1 MVDFTDIL
9 QGFFSDYAKRG
20 VPIDVDFRK
29 IVPIANLD
37 RLTHFIHPYP
47 AKLLQNI
54 PIFFLNSLLATS
66 QENLIFDPFSG
77 SGTVALESL
86 ISNNKSLSI
95 DLNPFACLLTRV
107 KCTYIEEE
115 IIQDQL
121 MVVLKKAKSKRP
133 VDFNVVNKDIW
144 FLKDNYKNLSKL
156 ICSINELE
164 NEKIKD
170 FFRVCFSQAM
180 RKASNADPRISVPVR
195 INVEK
200 YPEGHRLK
208 KYYQNV
214 LRQINSTDVYDI
226 FKSVV
231 NQNKKRIAQIKSL
244 ENKIPQVFEKDA
256 RLMPEE
262 AYEGK
267 VDLIITSPPYP
278 GAQKY
283 IRACSLSLGWLE
295 LFEGELI
302 ELKRQ
307 IIGREEV
314 RQAEYTGNSGSQDA
328 DKLIGKIYKSNKNRA
343 TIAESYLRDMRLVL
357 QSCFAYLKPGG
368 YLVLIAANNLFCHE
382 EFLTLNYLRE
392 LASNEKFECQLE
404 LVDTIKSYGLMTKR
418 NKSAGLISREGIM
431 LLKKIG

>member
-1 MVDFTDIL
+1 MADFTDIL
-9 QGFFSDYAKRG
+9 HGFFSDYAKRR

-29 IVPIANLD
+29 IVPLANLD

-54 PIFFLNSLLATS
+54 PIFFLNSFLTAN

-86 ISNNKSLSI
+86 ASNNKSLAI

-107 KCTYIEEE
+107 KCAYIEEDL
-115 IIQDQL
+115 IQDEL
-121 MVVLKKAKSKRP
+121 DLILKKVKSKRP
-133 VDFNVVNKDIW
+133 IDFNIVNKEIW
-144 FLKDNYKNLSKL
+144 FKKNNYNKLSKL

-164 NEKIKD
+164 SKKVKD
-170 FFRVCFSQAM
+170 FFRICFSQAM

-208 KYYQNV
+208 KYYQNI
-214 LRQINSTDVYDI
+214 LRQIDSTNVYDT
-226 FKSVV
+226 FQSVV
-231 NQNKKRIAQIKSL
+231 NQNKKRIAQIKNL
-244 ENKIPQVFEKDA
+244 ESRAPHILEKDA

-262 AYEGK
+262 TYDGK

-302 ELKRQ
+302 DLKRQ

-314 RQAEYTGNSGSQDA
+314 RQAEFTGNSGSQDA
-328 DKLIGKIYKSNKNRA
+328 DKLISKIYKNNKNRA
-343 TIAESYLRDMRLVL
+343 TIAESYLRDMQLVL

-368 YLVLIAANNLFCHE
+368 YLILIAANNLFCQK
-382 EFLTLNYLRE
+382 EFLTLHYLKE
-392 LASNEKFECQLE
+392 MAANKGFECQLE

-418 NKSAGLISREGIM
+418 NKSAGLISREGIL
-431 LLKKIG
+431 LLKRRG